1 MLLNGILF
9 NSEAWHSVSAEDFS
23 ALDKIDEALLRFL
36 LGSHAKA
43 PLEILYLE
51 SGAIPIR
58 YMASNRRVNYLQT
71 ILKREDEELTKRVLL
86 AQLNDPCEGDFIQ
99 LVKKDL
105 QTIGLPFDMP
115 YITSANVEQFR
126 KLVKNKVKQ
135 AAFQYLK
142 EKQQTHTKV
151 QNIHYDDLEAQNYLK
166 SPLFTNE
173 DTTLLFSLRTRTSRW
188 FKTNFRNL
196 YGGQVDCPL
205 KCWGEGQ
212 LPIEDSQ
219 QHLLECKK
227 LKTQNKNIA
236 RNKISYNDLFCD
248 VSKQKE
254 AVSLFSD
261 LIELK
266 EELTNPPGDKLGPS
280 IDSSQCC
287 RNAVFT
293 STACIDC
300 ISIGNK

>member
-1 MLLNGILF
+1 MKNSTREKYLGDYIDTTGKIKATLDDRIQKGYGILSEIRAIINEVPLGKYKLEIGLQLRQAMLLNGILF

-23 ALDKIDEALLRFL
+23 ALEKIDEALLRFL

-151 QNIHYDDLEAQNYLK
+151 QNIHYDDLETQNYLK

-173 DTTLLFSLRTRTSRW
+173 ETTLLFSLRTRTS
-188 FKTNFRNL
+188 
-196 YGGQVDCPL
+196 
-205 KCWGEGQ
+205 
-212 LPIEDSQ
+212 
-219 QHLLECKK
+219 
-227 LKTQNKNIA
+227 
-236 RNKISYNDLFCD
+236 
-248 VSKQKE
+248 
-254 AVSLFSD
+254 
-261 LIELK
+261 
-266 EELTNPPGDKLGPS
+266 
-280 IDSSQCC
+280 
-287 RNAVFT
+287 
-293 STACIDC
+293 
-300 ISIGNK
+300 